1 MSAITL
7 ESDIRGV
14 RKMLNEEKQ
23 PEAEF
28 EHRNKGTNGHAFKLP
43 TKSCSNSVASLV
55 DNVLATLNDI

>member
-28 EHRNKGTNGHAFKLP
+28 EHRNKGTNGHVFQTPYKIVQQQCCFP
-43 TKSCSNSVASLV
+43 CG
-55 DNVLATLNDI
+55 